1 MPAGKPVVFQHCAPT
16 RKLITLDQFQRAV
29 AMVIGIP
36 GSLLAPRT
44 GASTTSN
51 HCVIVIMEPTD
62 HGNDSLI
69 GDPIPVLHF
78 Q

>member
-1 MPAGKPVVFQHCAPT
+1 
-16 RKLITLDQFQRAV
+16 V

-69 GDPIPVLHF
+69 GDPIQVRRF